1 MGIRKY
7 IYHRIFTLIFVFTN
21 FVSFAQSYDTTKFVL
36 HQVEKGETS
45 YGIAKKYN
53 IDLNV
58 FFEFNTSASN
68 GLNRGEYV
76 KIPILIKSDSSQQS
90 SDSISNQHIVVSGET
105 LWSIAKK
112 YGVEV
117 DLIKT
122 YNHLEDIHLNIDQVI
137 LIPNIPADTA
147 NAVKPLVK
155 HPPHPLLNSCDT
167 IVIHRV
173 RRKETLYGIANL
185 YDVSLNS
192 ILKNNPDLE
201 EKGLQKGMSI
211 KIIYRLKDCNIDSI
225 QRLQDTISLLESS
238 VFISNKLNIS
248 LLLPF
253 MFEDADSLMANG
265 LDPNLCNL
273 NSKTINSVDLYNGVL
288 IALNELK
295 KKGYQIDLN
304 AFDTQYDTA
313 VINRI
318 LDDSTFKKSNLIIG
332 PVLSTNIKKV
342 RNFSRFY
349 SIPMITP
356 FDIPN
361 QALFMY
367 PDLFKYFPSK
377 VTQSAKIGSYL
388 KQVKSDYNIILI
400 SNGEDKKSYTYAKV
414 IAENYA
420 DTIVVNDSITAVDT
434 LSFLRLYRGKSTST
448 VRNEVDTKKENLFVV
463 AASDIPFLTFVFNDL
478 LELSNSEKFFR
489 TKFSIIGFQE
499 LFKMNSID
507 IKYKNN
513 FRLKFTSKGRI
524 DYSNEK
530 TINFMEDYQDTFKM
544 SPQENAFLG
553 YDLLMSMIN
562 TLYPVEKEVVKI
574 PLQGHYNYCDYR
586 QIGSNNGFENKVVK
600 LFEYSDYM
608 LHQLK

>member
-1 MGIRKY
+1 M
-7 IYHRIFTLIFVFTN
+7 FVFTN
-21 FVSFAQSYDTTKFVL
+21 FVSFAQFYDTTKFVL

-53 IDLNV
+53 IDLKV
-58 FFEFNTSASN
+58 FFEFNNSASN

-76 KIPILIKSDSSQQS
+76 KVPIMIKLDSSQQN
-90 SDSISNQHIVVSGET
+90 SDSFSNQHIVVSGET

-112 YGVEV
+112 YSVEV

-122 YNHLEDIHLNIDQVI
+122 YNHLQDIHLNIDQVI
-137 LIPNIPADTA
+137 LIPNITADTA
-147 NAVKPLVK
+147 NVVKPLVK
-155 HPPHPLLNSCDT
+155 HPHHPLLNSCDT
-167 IVIHRV
+167 IVIHKV

-185 YDVSLNS
+185 YEVSLNS
-192 ILKNNPDLE
+192 ILKNNPNLE

-211 KIIYRLKDCNIDSI
+211 KIIYRLKDCNLDSI
-225 QRLQDTISLLESS
+225 QRLLDTIILSESS

-304 AFDTQYDTA
+304 VFDTQYDTT
-313 VINRI
+313 VVNQI

-342 RNFSRFY
+342 RNFSRSY
-349 SIPMITP
+349 SVPMITP

-414 IAENYA
+414 ICENYA
-420 DTIVVNDSITAVDT
+420 DTIVVNDSITAIDT
-434 LSFLRLYRGKSTST
+434 LSYLRLYREKSTST
-448 VRNEVDTKKENLFVV
+448 VRDEVDAKKENLFVV
-463 AASDIPFLTFVFNDL
+463 AASDIPFLTFIFNDL
-478 LELSNSEKFFR
+478 LELSNSEKFFQ

-524 DYSNEK
+524 DYNNEK
-530 TINFMEDYQDTFKM
+530 TINFIQDFQDTFKM

-562 TLYPVEKEVVKI
+562 TLYPIEKEVVKI
-574 PLQGHYNYCDYR
+574 PFQGHYNYCDYR
-586 QIGSNNGFENKVVK
+586 QIGSNNGFENKVVQ
-600 LFEYSDYM
+600 LFEYSGYI

>member
-1 MGIRKY
+1 M
-7 IYHRIFTLIFVFTN
+7 IFVFIN
-21 FVSFAQSYDTTKFVL
+21 FASVAQFYDTSKFVL

-58 FFEFNTSASN
+58 FFEFNTSASH

-76 KIPILIKSDSSQQS
+76 KIPILIKSDTNQAD
-90 SDSISNQHIVVSGET
+90 SDSLSNQHIVVSGET

-122 YNHLEDIHLNIDQVI
+122 YNYLENVNLSIDQVL
-137 LIPNIPADTA
+137 LIPNIPADTV
-147 NAVKPLVK
+147 NVVKPLVK
-155 HPPHPLLNSCDT
+155 HPPHPLLKSCDT
-167 IVIHRV
+167 IVIHKV

-185 YDVSLNS
+185 YEVTLNS
-192 ILKNNPDLE
+192 ILKNNPILE

-211 KIIYRLKDCNIDSI
+211 KIIYKLKDCNSDSLHK
-225 QRLQDTISLLESS
+225 LQDTITPLELSN
-238 VFISNKLNIS
+238 FISDKLNIS

-253 MFEDADSLMANG
+253 MFEEADSLMANG
-265 LDPNLCNL
+265 LDPNLSNL
-273 NSKTINSVDLYNGVL
+273 SSKTINSMDLYNGVL

-304 AFDTQYDTA
+304 VFDTQYDTS
-313 VINRI
+313 ITKQI
-318 LDDSTFKKSNLIIG
+318 LNDSTFKKSNLIIG
-332 PVLSTNIKKV
+332 PIFSTNIKKV
-342 RNFSRFY
+342 RNFSRNY

-356 FDIPN
+356 YDIPN

-367 PDLFKYFPSK
+367 PNLFKYFPSK

-388 KQVKSDYNIILI
+388 KKVKSEYNIILI
-400 SNGEDKKSYTYAKV
+400 SNGFDKKSHTYAKV
-414 IAENYA
+414 IAKNYA
-420 DTIVVNDSITAVDT
+420 DTLVINDSTFSIDT
-434 LSFLRLYRGKSTST
+434 LSLLRLYRGESTSLI
-448 VRNEVDTKKENLFVV
+448 RDEVDTKKENLFVV
-463 AASDIPFLTFVFNDL
+463 AASDIPFLTFIFNDI
-478 LELSNSEKFFR
+478 LELSNSEKFHR
-489 TKFSIIGFQE
+489 AKFSILGFQE
-499 LFKMNSID
+499 LFNMNSID

-513 FRLKFTSKGRI
+513 FKLKFTSKGRI
-524 DYSNEK
+524 DYSYDK
-530 TINFMEDYQDTFKM
+530 TINFIEDYQDKFKM
-544 SPQENAFLG
+544 NPQENAFLG
-553 YDLLMSMIN
+553 YDLLLSMIN
-562 TLYPVEKEVVKI
+562 TLYPVVKDVHT
-574 PLQGHYNYCDYR
+574 PFHGHFNYSDYK

>member
-1 MGIRKY
+1 MGIKKY
-7 IYHRIFTLIFVFTN
+7 IYHLLFVLIFVFTKTVC
-21 FVSFAQSYDTTKFVL
+21 FTQFYDTTKFVL
-36 HQVEKGETS
+36 HQVVKGETS

-58 FFEFNTSASN
+58 FFEFNTSASK

-76 KIPILIKSDSSQQS
+76 KIPILVKSDTSLLS
-90 SDSISNQHIVVSGET
+90 SDSLSNQHVVVSGET

-122 YNHLEDIHLNIDQVI
+122 YNQLEDINLSIDQVI

-147 NAVKPLVK
+147 NVVKPLVK

-167 IVIHRV
+167 IVIHKV

-211 KIIYRLKDCNIDSI
+211 KIIYRLKDCNLDSI
-225 QRLQDTISLLESS
+225 LRLQDTIGLFESS
-238 VFISNKLNIS
+238 VFISDKLNIS

-253 MFEDADSLMANG
+253 MLEDADSLMANG
-265 LDPNLCNL
+265 LDPNVCNL
-273 NSKTINSVDLYNGVL
+273 NSKTINSIDLYNGLL
-288 IALNELK
+288 IGLNELK

-304 AFDTQYDTA
+304 VFDTYYDTT
-313 VINRI
+313 VINQI
-318 LDDSTFKKSNLIIG
+318 LEDSIFKKSNLIIG
-332 PVLSTNIKKV
+332 PVFSTNIKKV
-342 RNFSRFY
+342 RNFSR
-349 SIPMITP
+349 SHSVPMITP

-400 SNGEDKKSYTYAKV
+400 SNGDDKKSNTYAKI

-420 DTIVVNDSITAVDT
+420 DTIVINDSITAIDT
-434 LSFLRLYRGKSTST
+434 LSYLRLFRGESTSSIRD
-448 VRNEVDTKKENLFVV
+448 VVDAKKENLFVV
-463 AASDIPFLTFVFNDL
+463 AASDIPFLTFIFNDL

-489 TKFSIIGFQE
+489 AKFSILGFQE
-499 LFKMNSID
+499 LFDMNSID

-513 FRLKFTSKGRI
+513 FRLKFSSKGRI

-530 TINFMEDYQDTFKM
+530 SINFVEEYQDKFKM

-553 YDLLMSMIN
+553 YDLLISMISN
-562 TLYPVEKEVVKI
+562 LYPVDKEVDNT
-574 PLQGHYNYCDYR
+574 PFQGHYNYCDYK

-600 LFEYSDYM
+600 LYEYSDYK

>member
-1 MGIRKY
+1 M
-7 IYHRIFTLIFVFTN
+7 
-21 FVSFAQSYDTTKFVL
+21 
-36 HQVEKGETS
+36 
-45 YGIAKKYN
+45 
-53 IDLNV
+53 
-58 FFEFNTSASN
+58 
-68 GLNRGEYV
+68 
-76 KIPILIKSDSSQQS
+76 KIPILVKSDTSLLS
-90 SDSISNQHIVVSGET
+90 SDSLSNQHVVVSGET

-117 DLIKT
+117 DLIKS
-122 YNHLEDIHLNIDQVI
+122 YNQLEDINLSIDQII

-147 NAVKPLVK
+147 NVVKPLVK

-167 IVIHRV
+167 IVIHKV

-201 EKGLQKGMSI
+201 ERGLQKGMSI
-211 KIIYRLKDCNIDSI
+211 KIIYRLKDCNLDSI
-225 QRLQDTISLLESS
+225 QGLQDTIGLLESS
-238 VFISNKLNIS
+238 VFISDKLNIS

-265 LDPNLCNL
+265 LDPNVCNL
-273 NSKTINSVDLYNGVL
+273 NSKTINSIDFYNGLL

-304 AFDTQYDTA
+304 VFDTYYDTA
-313 VINRI
+313 VTNQI
-318 LDDSTFKKSNLIIG
+318 LDDSIFKKSNLIIG
-332 PVLSTNIKKV
+332 PIFSTNIKKV
-342 RNFSRFY
+342 RDFSR
-349 SIPMITP
+349 SHSVPMITP

-400 SNGEDKKSYTYAKV
+400 SNGDDKKSNTYARIV
-414 IAENYA
+414 AENYA
-420 DTIVVNDSITAVDT
+420 DTIFINDSITAIDT
-434 LSFLRLYRGKSTST
+434 LSYLRLYRGESTSSIRD
-448 VRNEVDTKKENLFVV
+448 VVDAKKENLFVV
-463 AASDIPFLTFVFNDL
+463 AASDIPFLTFIFNDL

-489 TKFSIIGFQE
+489 TKFSILGFQE
-499 LFKMNSID
+499 LFDMNSID

-513 FRLKFTSKGRI
+513 FRLKFSSKGRI

-530 TINFMEDYQDTFKM
+530 SINFVEEYRDKFNM

-553 YDLLMSMIN
+553 YDLLTSMISN
-562 TLYPVEKEVVKI
+562 LYPVDNEVDKT
-574 PLQGHYNYCDYR
+574 PFKGHYNYCDYK

-600 LFEYSDYM
+600 LFEYSDYK

>member
-7 IYHRIFTLIFVFTN
+7 KYHLLFVLIFVFTN
-21 FVSFAQSYDTTKFVL
+21 TVCFTQFYDTTKFVL
-36 HQVEKGETS
+36 HQVVKGETS

-58 FFEFNTSASN
+58 FFEFNTSASK

-76 KIPILIKSDSSQQS
+76 KIPILLKSDTSLLS
-90 SDSISNQHIVVSGET
+90 SDSLSNQHVVVSGET

-122 YNHLEDIHLNIDQVI
+122 YNQLEDINLSIDQVI

-147 NAVKPLVK
+147 NVVKPLVK

-167 IVIHRV
+167 IVIHKV

-211 KIIYRLKDCNIDSI
+211 KIIYRLKDCNLDSI
-225 QRLQDTISLLESS
+225 LRLQDTIGLFESS
-238 VFISNKLNIS
+238 VFISDKLNIS

-253 MFEDADSLMANG
+253 MLEDADSLMANG
-265 LDPNLCNL
+265 LDPNVCNL
-273 NSKTINSVDLYNGVL
+273 NSKTINSIDLYNGLL
-288 IALNELK
+288 IGLYELK

-304 AFDTQYDTA
+304 VFDTYYDTT
-313 VINRI
+313 VINQI
-318 LDDSTFKKSNLIIG
+318 LEDSIFKKSNLIIG
-332 PVLSTNIKKV
+332 PVFSTNIKKV
-342 RNFSRFY
+342 RNFSR
-349 SIPMITP
+349 SNSVPMITP

-400 SNGEDKKSYTYAKV
+400 SNGDDKKSNTYAKI

-420 DTIVVNDSITAVDT
+420 DTIVINDSITAIDT
-434 LSFLRLYRGKSTST
+434 LSYLRLFRGESTSSIRD
-448 VRNEVDTKKENLFVV
+448 VVDSKKENLFVV
-463 AASDIPFLTFVFNDL
+463 AASDIPFLTFIFNDL

-489 TKFSIIGFQE
+489 AKFSILGFQE
-499 LFKMNSID
+499 LFDMNSID

-513 FRLKFTSKGRI
+513 FRLKFSSKGRI

-530 TINFMEDYQDTFKM
+530 SINFVEEYQDKFKM

-553 YDLLMSMIN
+553 YDLLISMISN
-562 TLYPVEKEVVKI
+562 LYPVDKEVDNT
-574 PLQGHYNYCDYR
+574 PFQGHYNYCDYK

-600 LFEYSDYM
+600 LYEYSDYK
-608 LHQLK
+608 LYQLK

>member
-1 MGIRKY
+1 MGIKKY
-7 IYHRIFTLIFVFTN
+7 IYHLLFVLIFVFTKTVC
-21 FVSFAQSYDTTKFVL
+21 FTQFYDTTKFVL
-36 HQVEKGETS
+36 HQVVKGETS

-58 FFEFNTSASN
+58 FFEFNTSASK

-76 KIPILIKSDSSQQS
+76 KIPILVKSDTSLLS
-90 SDSISNQHIVVSGET
+90 SDSLSNQHVVVSGET

-122 YNHLEDIHLNIDQVI
+122 YNQLEDINLSIDQVI

-147 NAVKPLVK
+147 NVVKPLVK

-167 IVIHRV
+167 IVIHKV

-211 KIIYRLKDCNIDSI
+211 KIIYRLKDCNLDSI
-225 QRLQDTISLLESS
+225 LRLQDTIGLFESS
-238 VFISNKLNIS
+238 VFISDKLNIS

-253 MFEDADSLMANG
+253 MLEDADSLMANG
-265 LDPNLCNL
+265 LDPNVCNL
-273 NSKTINSVDLYNGVL
+273 NSKTINSIDLYNGLL
-288 IALNELK
+288 IGLNELK

-304 AFDTQYDTA
+304 VFDTYYDTT
-313 VINRI
+313 VINQI
-318 LDDSTFKKSNLIIG
+318 LEDSIFKKSNLIIG
-332 PVLSTNIKKV
+332 PVFSTNIKKV
-342 RNFSRFY
+342 RNFSR
-349 SIPMITP
+349 SNSVPMITP

-400 SNGEDKKSYTYAKV
+400 SNGDDKKSNTYAKI

-420 DTIVVNDSITAVDT
+420 DTIVINDSITAIDT
-434 LSFLRLYRGKSTST
+434 LSYLRLFRGESTSSIRD
-448 VRNEVDTKKENLFVV
+448 VVDSKKENLFVV
-463 AASDIPFLTFVFNDL
+463 AASDIPFLTFIFNDL

-489 TKFSIIGFQE
+489 AKFSILGFQE
-499 LFKMNSID
+499 LFDMNSID

-513 FRLKFTSKGRI
+513 FRLKFSSKGRI

-530 TINFMEDYQDTFKM
+530 SINFVEEYQDKFKM

-553 YDLLMSMIN
+553 YDLLISMISN
-562 TLYPVEKEVVKI
+562 LYPVDKEVDNT
-574 PLQGHYNYCDYR
+574 PFQGHYNYCDYK

-600 LFEYSDYM
+600 LYEYSDYK

>member
-1 MGIRKY
+1 M
-7 IYHRIFTLIFVFTN
+7 LIFVFTKTVC
-21 FVSFAQSYDTTKFVL
+21 FTQFYDTTKFVL
-36 HQVEKGETS
+36 HQVVKGETS

-58 FFEFNTSASN
+58 FFEFNTSASK

-76 KIPILIKSDSSQQS
+76 KIPILVKSDTSLLS
-90 SDSISNQHIVVSGET
+90 SDSLSNQHVVVSGET

-122 YNHLEDIHLNIDQVI
+122 YNQLEDINLSIDQVI

-147 NAVKPLVK
+147 NVVKPLVK

-167 IVIHRV
+167 IVIHKV

-211 KIIYRLKDCNIDSI
+211 KIIYRLKDCNLDSI
-225 QRLQDTISLLESS
+225 LRLQDTIGLFESS
-238 VFISNKLNIS
+238 VFISDKLNIS

-253 MFEDADSLMANG
+253 MLEDADSLMANG
-265 LDPNLCNL
+265 LDPNVCNL
-273 NSKTINSVDLYNGVL
+273 NSKTINSIDLYNGLL
-288 IALNELK
+288 IGLNELK

-304 AFDTQYDTA
+304 VFDTYYDTT
-313 VINRI
+313 VINQI
-318 LDDSTFKKSNLIIG
+318 LEDSIFKKSNLIIG
-332 PVLSTNIKKV
+332 PVFSTNIKKV
-342 RNFSRFY
+342 RNFSR
-349 SIPMITP
+349 SNSVPMITP

-400 SNGEDKKSYTYAKV
+400 SNGDDKKSNTYAKI

-420 DTIVVNDSITAVDT
+420 DTIVINDSITAIDT
-434 LSFLRLYRGKSTST
+434 LSYLRLFRGESTSSIRD
-448 VRNEVDTKKENLFVV
+448 VVDSKKENLFVV
-463 AASDIPFLTFVFNDL
+463 AASDIPFLTFIFNDL

-489 TKFSIIGFQE
+489 AKFSILGFQE
-499 LFKMNSID
+499 LFDMNSID

-513 FRLKFTSKGRI
+513 FRLKFSSKGRI

-530 TINFMEDYQDTFKM
+530 SINFVEEYQDKFKM

-553 YDLLMSMIN
+553 YDLLISMISN
-562 TLYPVEKEVVKI
+562 LYPVDKEVDNT
-574 PLQGHYNYCDYR
+574 PFQGHYNYCDYK

-600 LFEYSDYM
+600 LYEYSDYK

>member
-185 YDVSLNS
+185 YEVSLNS

-304 AFDTQYDTA
+304 VFDTQYDTA

-332 PVLSTNIKKV
+332 PWIRGIYFST
-342 RNFSRFY
+342 
-349 SIPMITP
+349 
-356 FDIPN
+356 
-361 QALFMY
+361 
-367 PDLFKYFPSK
+367 
-377 VTQSAKIGSYL
+377 
-388 KQVKSDYNIILI
+388 
-400 SNGEDKKSYTYAKV
+400 
-414 IAENYA
+414 
-420 DTIVVNDSITAVDT
+420 
-434 LSFLRLYRGKSTST
+434 
-448 VRNEVDTKKENLFVV
+448 
-463 AASDIPFLTFVFNDL
+463 
-478 LELSNSEKFFR
+478 
-489 TKFSIIGFQE
+489 
-499 LFKMNSID
+499 
-507 IKYKNN
+507 
-513 FRLKFTSKGRI
+513 
-524 DYSNEK
+524 
-530 TINFMEDYQDTFKM
+530 
-544 SPQENAFLG
+544 
-553 YDLLMSMIN
+553 
-562 TLYPVEKEVVKI
+562 
-574 PLQGHYNYCDYR
+574 
-586 QIGSNNGFENKVVK
+586 
-600 LFEYSDYM
+600 
-608 LHQLK
+608 

>member
-1 MGIRKY
+1 MRKY

-21 FVSFAQSYDTTKFVL
+21 FGSSAQSYDTTKFVL

-76 KIPILIKSDSSQQS
+76 KIPILIKSDSSQPS

-122 YNHLEDIHLNIDQVI
+122 YNHLEDFHLNIDQVI

-192 ILKNNPDLE
+192 ILKNNPNLE

-211 KIIYRLKDCNIDSI
+211 KIIYRVKDCNLDSI
-225 QRLQDTISLLESS
+225 QRLQDTISLSESS
-238 VFISNKLNIS
+238 LLISNKLNIS

-304 AFDTQYDTA
+304 VFDTQYDTA

-332 PVLSTNIKKV
+332 PVFSTNIKKV
-342 RNFSRFY
+342 RNFSRSY

-400 SNGEDKKSYTYAKV
+400 SNGEDKKSYAYAKV

-420 DTIVVNDSITAVDT
+420 DTVVVNDSITAVDT
-434 LSFLRLYRGKSTST
+434 LSYLRLYRGKSTST
-448 VRNEVDTKKENLFVV
+448 VRDEVDTKKENLFVV
-463 AASDIPFLTFVFNDL
+463 AASDIPFLTFIFNDL

-499 LFKMNSID
+499 IFKMNSID

-524 DYSNEK
+524 DYGNEK

-574 PLQGHYNYCDYR
+574 PFQGHYNYCDYK

-608 LHQLK
+608 LNQLK

>member
-7 IYHRIFTLIFVFTN
+7 IYHLLFVLIFAFSNTVCFTQ
-21 FVSFAQSYDTTKFVL
+21 FYDTTKFVL
-36 HQVEKGETS
+36 HQVVKGETS

-58 FFEFNTSASN
+58 FFEFNTSASKS
-68 GLNRGEYV
+68 LNRGEYV
-76 KIPILIKSDSSQQS
+76 KIPILVKSNTSLLS
-90 SDSISNQHIVVSGET
+90 SDSLSNQHVVVSGET

-122 YNHLEDIHLNIDQVI
+122 YNQLEDINLSIDQII

-147 NAVKPLVK
+147 NVVKPLVK

-167 IVIHRV
+167 IVIHKV

-211 KIIYRLKDCNIDSI
+211 KIIYRLKDCNLDSI
-225 QRLQDTISLLESS
+225 QISQDTIGLLESS
-238 VFISNKLNIS
+238 VFISDKLNIS

-253 MFEDADSLMANG
+253 MFKDADSLMANG
-265 LDPNLCNL
+265 LDPSVCNL
-273 NSKTINSVDLYNGVL
+273 NSKTINSIDLYNGVL

-304 AFDTQYDTA
+304 VFDTHYDTT
-313 VINRI
+313 VTKQI
-318 LDDSTFKKSNLIIG
+318 LNDSTFKKSNLIIG
-332 PVLSTNIKKV
+332 PVFSTNIKKV
-342 RNFSRFY
+342 RDFSRSY
-349 SIPMITP
+349 SVPMITP

-400 SNGEDKKSYTYAKV
+400 SNGDDKKSYTYAKV

-420 DTIVVNDSITAVDT
+420 DTIVINDTITAMDT
-434 LSFLRLYRGKSTST
+434 LSYLRLYRGESTSSI
-448 VRNEVDTKKENLFVV
+448 RDEVDAKKENLFVV
-463 AASDIPFLTFVFNDL
+463 AASDIPFLTFIFNDL

-489 TKFSIIGFQE
+489 TKFSILGFQE
-499 LFKMNSID
+499 LFDMNSID

-513 FRLKFTSKGRI
+513 FRLKFSSKGRI
-524 DYSNEK
+524 DYSEKK
-530 TINFMEDYQDTFKM
+530 TINFVEKYQDKFKM

-553 YDLLMSMIN
+553 YDLLISMISN
-562 TLYPVEKEVVKI
+562 LYPVDREVVKI
-574 PLQGHYNYCDYR
+574 PFQGHYNYCDFK

-600 LFEYSDYM
+600 LFEYSDYK
-608 LHQLK
+608 LNQLK

>member
-7 IYHRIFTLIFVFTN
+7 KYHLLFVLIFVFTKTVC
-21 FVSFAQSYDTTKFVL
+21 FTQFYDTTKFVL
-36 HQVEKGETS
+36 HQVVKGETS

-58 FFEFNTSASN
+58 FFEFNTSASK

-76 KIPILIKSDSSQQS
+76 KIPILVKSDTSLLS
-90 SDSISNQHIVVSGET
+90 SDSLSNQHVVVSGET

-122 YNHLEDIHLNIDQVI
+122 YNQLEDINLSIDQVI

-147 NAVKPLVK
+147 NVVKPLVK

-167 IVIHRV
+167 IVIHKV

-211 KIIYRLKDCNIDSI
+211 KIIYRLKDCNLDSI
-225 QRLQDTISLLESS
+225 LRLQDTIGLFESS
-238 VFISNKLNIS
+238 VFISDKLNIS

-253 MFEDADSLMANG
+253 MLEDADSLMANG
-265 LDPNLCNL
+265 LDPNVCNL
-273 NSKTINSVDLYNGVL
+273 NSKTINSIDLYNGLL
-288 IALNELK
+288 IGLNELK

-304 AFDTQYDTA
+304 VFDTYYDTT
-313 VINRI
+313 VINQI
-318 LDDSTFKKSNLIIG
+318 LEDSIFKKSNLIIG
-332 PVLSTNIKKV
+332 PVFSTNIKKV
-342 RNFSRFY
+342 RNFSR
-349 SIPMITP
+349 SKSVPMITP

-400 SNGEDKKSYTYAKV
+400 SNGDDKKSNTYAKI

-420 DTIVVNDSITAVDT
+420 DTIVINDSITAIDT
-434 LSFLRLYRGKSTST
+434 LSYLRLFRGESTSSIRD
-448 VRNEVDTKKENLFVV
+448 VVDSKKENLFVV
-463 AASDIPFLTFVFNDL
+463 AASDIPFLTFIFNDL

-489 TKFSIIGFQE
+489 AKFSILGFQE
-499 LFKMNSID
+499 LFDMNSID

-513 FRLKFTSKGRI
+513 FRLKFSSKGRI

-530 TINFMEDYQDTFKM
+530 SINFVEEYQDKFKM

-553 YDLLMSMIN
+553 YDLLISMISN
-562 TLYPVEKEVVKI
+562 LYPVDKEVDNT
-574 PLQGHYNYCDYR
+574 PFQGHYNYCDYK

-600 LFEYSDYM
+600 LYEYSDYK

>member
-7 IYHRIFTLIFVFTN
+7 IYHLLFVLIFVFVNTVC
-21 FVSFAQSYDTTKFVL
+21 FTQFYDTTKFVL
-36 HQVEKGETS
+36 HQVVKGETS

-58 FFEFNTSASN
+58 FFEFNTSASK

-76 KIPILIKSDSSQQS
+76 KIPILVSSDTSLLS
-90 SDSISNQHIVVSGET
+90 SDSLSNQHVVVSGET

-117 DLIKT
+117 DLIKS
-122 YNHLEDIHLNIDQVI
+122 YNQLADINLSIDQII

-147 NAVKPLVK
+147 NVVKPLVK

-167 IVIHRV
+167 IVIHKV

-211 KIIYRLKDCNIDSI
+211 KIIYRLKDCNLDSI
-225 QRLQDTISLLESS
+225 QGLQDTIGLLESS
-238 VFISNKLNIS
+238 VFISDKLNIS

-265 LDPNLCNL
+265 LDPNVCNL
-273 NSKTINSVDLYNGVL
+273 NSKTINSIDFYNGLL

-304 AFDTQYDTA
+304 VFDTYYDTT
-313 VINRI
+313 ITNQI
-318 LDDSTFKKSNLIIG
+318 LDDSIFKKSNLIIG
-332 PVLSTNIKKV
+332 PVFSTNIKKV
-342 RNFSRFY
+342 RNFSR
-349 SIPMITP
+349 SHSVPMITP

-400 SNGEDKKSYTYAKV
+400 SNGDDKKSYTYAKI

-420 DTIVVNDSITAVDT
+420 DTIVINDTITAIDT
-434 LSFLRLYRGKSTST
+434 LSYLRLYRGESTSSIRD
-448 VRNEVDTKKENLFVV
+448 VVDAKKENLFVV
-463 AASDIPFLTFVFNDL
+463 AASDIPFLTFIFNDL

-489 TKFSIIGFQE
+489 TKFSILGFQE
-499 LFKMNSID
+499 LFDMNSID

-513 FRLKFTSKGRI
+513 FRLKFSSKGRI

-530 TINFMEDYQDTFKM
+530 SINFVEEYQDKFKM

-553 YDLLMSMIN
+553 YDLLTSMISN
-562 TLYPVEKEVVKI
+562 LYPVDKEVDNT
-574 PLQGHYNYCDYR
+574 PFQGHYNYCDYK

-600 LFEYSDYM
+600 LFEYSDYK